1 MLRRVHW
8 HASTYV
14 YKKER
19 RIVGNI
25 QVKKPV
31 ILKPWTSYV
40 LLRPANSLRLATSVV
55 KSRMTSWKQISTPSF
70 DDKIS
75 VSIKSVPSS
84 IAL

>member
-1 MLRRVHW
+1 MHQLM
-8 HASTYV
+8 YILKE
-14 YKKER
+14 KKR

-25 QVKKPV
+25 QVKKPG

-55 KSRMTSWKQISTPSF
+55 KSRITSWKQISTPSL

-75 VSIKSVPSS
+75 VSMKSVPSS
-84 IAL
+84 IAF